1 MSIRIMA
8 TRFFLMMFCVAG
20 LAACA
25 VTESSLEDVGTQ
37 FEQGIQGRGQI
48 VPNDPTSDG
57 FGPIYQ

>member
-1 MSIRIMA
+1 VKVIRLLI
-8 TRFFLMMFCVAG
+8 LLISSLG

-25 VTESSLEDVGTQ
+25 VTEGSLEDVGTQ

-48 VPNDPTSDG
+48 VPNDPMSDG